1 MYTGWMR
8 RQEAGTI
15 LSSFVRRY
23 FVLEKCVLT
32 CFESS
37 ADTPPYGKNPRGVFQ
52 LTHATQIDLI
62 STPVSSPAP
71 ASKRNSLFN
80 KRQKKKSLT
89 QTQLL
94 LSDPLRRASVEASSS
109 GEQQPQTESP
119 SPLPS
124 DPEEYLLELE
134 TIENHARWVQA
145 LLLHIEYCTIAKRR
159 FSMP

>member
-1 MYTGWMR
+1 MR
-8 RQEAGTI
+8 RQEEGTI

-23 FVLEKCVLT
+23 FVLDKCVLT
-32 CFESS
+32 CFETSS
-37 ADTPPYGKNPRGVFQ
+37 DTPPYGKNPRGVFH
-52 LTHATQIDLI
+52 LSHATQIDLI

-71 ASKRNSLFN
+71 PPASPKRKSLFS
-80 KRQKKKSLT
+80 KQQKKKSLT

-94 LSDPLRRASVEASSS
+94 LSDPFRRASLEASSS
-109 GEQQPQTESP
+109 GDQ
-119 SPLPS
+119 LPS
-124 DPEEYLLELE
+124 DPEEYRLELE